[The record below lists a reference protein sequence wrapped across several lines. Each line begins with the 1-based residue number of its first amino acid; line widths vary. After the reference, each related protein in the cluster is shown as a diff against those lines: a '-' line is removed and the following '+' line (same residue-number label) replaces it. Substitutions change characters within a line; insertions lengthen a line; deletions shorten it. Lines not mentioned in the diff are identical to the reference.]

1 MMNPLYNVCNSMR
14 RSTGFVLMAAALS
27 LGAISGCGSNNNNS
41 RGSDG
46 GLEAVD
52 PNAGIYPSIQVIQ
65 PFLSGAVDP
74 IKVQYWDQT
83 YYWGPDSDGNDACF
97 KGTVGIEV
105 SPDLAQET
113 LSGQVCPT
121 STDPVDGKTSLGQ
134 VAPCNPDAT
143 PGEPYEVASGAVQ
156 PAIAGCEQGGAPC
169 TDILVPDITDEVT
182 CESMVRMADPIA
194 AGAAWFQNI
203 DAPGTKG
210 GEASHWWYGTR
221 AGKSFDAEDGYGGT
235 QIDYISDATNINIVA
250 TGGGSDDP
258 GINNIYLC
266 SDKDVVNPAE
276 NPDVCTL
283 SSLFGSCDKGDL
295 KECKINNIGL
305 VDGAYNIYIRSATP
319 SNGSGGDIG
328 EPSANSN
335 ITGDVSDGSCA
346 SGAAPSLCSSDNNP
360 NSCTG
365 VGGDC
370 RGSADLASCAQP
382 PFPYYYYN
390 KFSIAQTGKDM
401 VRDQGTI
408 DSLMNEAKTI
418 CNASDAQSW
427 EGLGSPI
434 AVNLT
439 QIASIYKNA
448 ANLYSKS
455 MVDAE
460 GVSVS
465 WPGGDAASDSDC
477 AAAIIVAMGECSH
490 AGGGQGGKDDECSQS
505 ADQTNPWPNAIWQ
518 NMNPLTEKQ
527 ICPGGAGG
535 EGGACNPDQSAHGLF
550 EGTGSLPVK
559 CFGPNG
565 NGHVAPDTIGISLVN
580 NKIYMSDG
588 NDNKI
593 GQICHVSNLDDVNP
607 GAFAWGGGS
616 CSGGSAPA
624 PGCKITTAYYPPKA
638 GKPDWYQCMPCQE
651 GNATA
656 YTDSSCLMLAPSNR
670 QCGMPKPGGPEVGY
684 YCKDKGTE

>member
-1 MMNPLYNVCNSMR
+1 MMNPLYNVCHSMC

-27 LGAISGCGSNNNNS
+27 LGAISGCGSNNDSS
-41 RGSDG
+41 RGTVGSDG

-52 PNAGIYPSIQVIQ
+52 PNAGVYPSIQVIQ

-156 PAIAGCEQGGAPC
+156 PAIAGCERGGAPC

-305 VDGAYNIYIRSATP
+305 IDGAYNIYIRSATP
-319 SNGSGGDIG
+319 SDESAENVFGKSLGEWMKLYWISRLGGDTEYHGKKVSFVFRNGARSPDPERPSVYVSERSVTLQPG
-328 EPSANSN
+328 EKFLIPGPTILGQRYLSEPDDVMADAPAAWFTDSDFLVKLDGKVVIDSDVDNLNQFYYFQYFPSAILYNKIEDN
-335 ITGDVSDGSCA
+335 GAIGDVWV
-346 SGAAPSLCSSDNNP
+346 
-360 NSCTG
+360 T
-365 VGGDC
+365 
-370 RGSADLASCAQP
+370 
-382 PFPYYYYN
+382 
-390 KFSIAQTGKDM
+390 
-401 VRDQGTI
+401 
-408 DSLMNEAKTI
+408 
-418 CNASDAQSW
+418 
-427 EGLGSPI
+427 GLGALHGSLRKGEHT
-434 AVNLT
+434 LT
-439 QIASIYKNA
+439 V
-448 ANLYSKS
+448 YSE
-455 MVDAE
+455 MAL
-460 GVSVS
+460 
-465 WPGGDAASDSDC
+465 
-477 AAAIIVAMGECSH
+477 
-490 AGGGQGGKDDECSQS
+490 
-505 ADQTNPWPNAIWQ
+505 
-518 NMNPLTEKQ
+518 PLTVDL
-527 ICPGGAGG
+527 G
-535 EGGACNPDQSAHGLF
+535 
-550 EGTGSLPVK
+550 
-559 CFGPNG
+559 
-565 NGHVAPDTIGISLVN
+565 
-580 NKIYMSDG
+580 
-588 NDNKI
+588 
-593 GQICHVSNLDDVNP
+593 P
-607 GAFAWGGGS
+607 GATFLDTYY
-616 CSGGSAPA
+616 
-624 PGCKITTAYYPPKA
+624 ITV
-638 GKPDWYQCMPCQE
+638 E
-651 GNATA
+651 
-656 YTDSSCLMLAPSNR
+656 
-670 QCGMPKPGGPEVGY
+670 
-684 YCKDKGTE
+684 

>member
-305 VDGAYNIYIRSATP
+305 VDGAYNIYIRSATRGGGGDLGGGGVGVGDTGP
-319 SNGSGGDIG
+319 PPELQVTCNGATALWEQYCYPKGTQGPLRADCSHYSFVITQGFPGNANWQPGPDVGMSYSTAKLQGTGTHYMGRAWDGGDDRKLDNGDPGPNCDYAGGTPCYCQPGACYSFGGGVGSGVDGGTCIKADPCPVG
-328 EPSANSN
+328 RWLSPDGMCTLWTTCPSGQHAVGGSPED
-335 ITGDVSDGSCA
+335 DVTCADG
-346 SGAAPSLCSSDNNP
+346 G
-360 NSCTG
+360 G
-365 VGGDC
+365 VGVGVGDT
-370 RGSADLASCAQP
+370 GP
-382 PFPYYYYN
+382 PP
-390 KFSIAQTGKDM
+390 KLQVT
-401 VRDQGTI
+401 
-408 DSLMNEAKTI
+408 
-418 CNASDAQSW
+418 CNGATALW
-427 EGLGSPI
+427 EQYCYPEQLYFCT
-434 AVNLT
+434 N
-439 QIASIYKNA
+439 NA
-448 ANLYSKS
+448 CI
-455 MVDAE
+455 
-460 GVSVS
+460 
-465 WPGGDAASDSDC
+465 P
-477 AAAIIVAMGECSH
+477 
-490 AGGGQGGKDDECSQS
+490 
-505 ADQTNPWPNAIWQ
+505 
-518 NMNPLTEKQ
+518 
-527 ICPGGAGG
+527 
-535 EGGACNPDQSAHGLF
+535 
-550 EGTGSLPVK
+550 
-559 CFGPNG
+559 
-565 NGHVAPDTIGISLVN
+565 
-580 NKIYMSDG
+580 
-588 NDNKI
+588 
-593 GQICHVSNLDDVNP
+593 
-607 GAFAWGGGS
+607 
-616 CSGGSAPA
+616 SGGRTGGLPLAT
-624 PGCKITTAYYPPKA
+624 CK
-638 GKPDWYQCMPCQE
+638 Q
-651 GNATA
+651 N
-656 YTDSSCLMLAPSNR
+656 
-670 QCGMPKPGGPEVGY
+670 CG
-684 YCKDKGTE
+684 